1 MAQFMSAQGRL
12 DRYVR
17 DVRLGLEVMSQRDMR
32 DPWWVPA
39 PLEWPPMTNPIK
51 VALARIPA
59 DMDTDPEVIG
69 LVRTAADHLASARL

>member
-1 MAQFMSAQGRL
+1 MSAMCGF
-12 DRYVR
+12 
-17 DVRLGLEVMSQRDMR
+17 GLEVMSQRDMR

-69 LVRTAADHLASARL
+69 LVRTAADHLASIMRRSWYI